1 MQSSAAVS
9 SFRPAA
15 LPAILPTV
23 LLSCVFSFLSSRG
36 HSNLAAC
43 GQQYYSV
50 SKLLSSSPAAVRC
63 GCEPATVT
71 AEHFVARPAELPKP
85 LIRQRPKQL
94 EITTL
99 LRSDD
104 ANALFQIAALPQ
116 LQQLRLNIRL
126 EALESPVFAEALVA
140 LNATLSTADVSFSM
154 SLCVR
159 AASKS
164 DPPQRVP
171 IDQPTPW
178 EYLGQLSSLHSLA
191 ITCPPD
197 SAQTAT
203 GRSFQ
208 NLHNLRELVLPG
220 GPSQRAMRTILN
232 SLPALQSLTGGVI
245 RWARDTGQ
253 VTLTPQHRSLTHL
266 QAAWIE
272 AAFLIDLQAVGV
284 QLQRLTL
291 SSGAMPMHRPTLPLT
306 LGCIQATTSLTA
318 LTIKGFS
325 GVSFPA
331 VASIIAS
338 LPRLSELAVEDI
350 PAEELMRSNL
360 SAAHRSQLLVNTT
373 ASSSLKRLSMRG
385 CFGLLNLA
393 LHSQLLTQLDELDIR
408 DTCGASLM
416 SSTLPCSAR
425 CSSCWSI
432 ISPRSGSRQIGA
444 LQWRRSCGSSLGLAR
459 RCPPSR
465 MRCVA

>member
-1 MQSSAAVS
+1 
-9 SFRPAA
+9 
-15 LPAILPTV
+15 
-23 LLSCVFSFLSSRG
+23 
-36 HSNLAAC
+36 
-43 GQQYYSV
+43 
-50 SKLLSSSPAAVRC
+50 
-63 GCEPATVT
+63 
-71 AEHFVARPAELPKP
+71 
-85 LIRQRPKQL
+85 L
-94 EITTL
+94 EITAL

-104 ANALFQIAALPQ
+104 AHALFQIAALPQ

-126 EALESPVFAEALVA
+126 EALSPVFAEA

-164 DPPQRVP
+164 DLPQRVP

-178 EYLGQLSSLHSLA
+178 EYLGRRSSLHSLA
-191 ITCPPD
+191 ITGPPD